1 MILGR
6 ARRVSLGRLEFCY
19 CWFSINWKSPR
30 CVWLCQIA
38 ESTLTLR
45 DFYPIYTSPRR
56 LKYRIKMGTYQAPV
70 SPKTPTCKLSQY
82 TDSQGSLIFYILC
95 ILEIRMLFVE
105 KEKKRL
111 RISKERRDFK
121 MILQG
126 LKSFYPVRKQI
137 WQQICRWANKG

>member
-1 MILGR
+1 M
-6 ARRVSLGRLEFCY
+6 
-19 CWFSINWKSPR
+19 
-30 CVWLCQIA
+30 
-38 ESTLTLR
+38 
-45 DFYPIYTSPRR
+45 YTSHRR

-82 TDSQGSLIFYILC
+82 TDSQGSLIFYTISNKKQFSLHCIIC

-126 LKSFYPVRKQI
+126 LILLSSSE
-137 WQQICRWANKG
+137 ANMTTNL